1 MQGHLRRPSA
11 MPLGTILHY
20 FVTGVKP
27 LWEDPACKEGARIT
41 LRLPK
46 THTAKYWEDLL
57 FAMLGEQFSIEN
69 EVLGLVLSTKFSGD
83 SIALWMRH
91 SDQNTIAT
99 LRDDFRRF
107 V

>member
-1 MQGHLRRPSA
+1 

-20 FVTGVKP
+20 FVSGVKP

-57 FAMLGEQFSIEN
+57 FSMLGEQFSIADEI
-69 EVLGLVLSTKFSGD
+69 LGMVLSTKFSGD
-83 SIALWMRH
+83 SIAVWMRH
-91 SDQNTIAT
+91 SDEKTIASVKS
-99 LRDDFRRF
+99 DFCRF

>member
-1 MQGHLRRPSA
+1 

-20 FVTGVKP
+20 FVSGVKP

-57 FAMLGEQFSIEN
+57 FAMLGEHKIQWRLDRSVDAPF
-69 EVLGLVLSTKFSGD
+69 
-83 SIALWMRH
+83 
-91 SDQNTIAT
+91 
-99 LRDDFRRF
+99 
-107 V
+107 